1 MEQKEEPCVDETQEE
16 TFDKIINPD
25 NINDIKLKIPK
36 NEFIEEN
43 IDNTNEGF
51 ASEGN
56 ISSGRENNKIK
67 EKYGYTF
74 NINGF
79 EANSIA
85 YFNEILLGNKK
96 TDKSNCFNIKFDFK
110 KGDIFKINKSTSDYL
125 NMIVNSE
132 FDLEGDIDG
141 VITDVKAETITKAKK
156 DNPFNLFTSDK
167 FLKPGKT
174 YDIFCE
180 STFGL
185 IDKLMNK
192 NSKGNKKITQLK
204 KLIFIIELIKNIN
217 NNINDHSE
225 QPKKDLKIAINKLF
239 HHKELND
246 IIICIIVDGNYKT
259 LIQQI
264 KNSCLFA
271 KEWKVWKNPE
281 ENGITQKLYD
291 YFELLRNTKIP
302 FLIVYCPRFYERTSN
317 YYNPLSKTYI
327 EDNDVGLGTKI
338 FNLESENA
346 NLKQKIQE
354 QDNKIKE
361 QDNKIKEQDNKIKE
375 QDNKVKEQDNKIKEQ
390 GDKIKEL
397 EERINNFGQKGL
409 LRKKRTRL
417 GLRKK
422 KTKEKKTSKKDN

>member
-1 MEQKEEPCVDETQEE
+1 MEQKQESCVDEKQEE
-16 TFDKIINPD
+16 TFDEIINPD
-25 NINDIKLKIPK
+25 DINNIKLKIPK
-36 NEFIEEN
+36 NEFIEGN

-51 ASEGN
+51 TSDGN
-56 ISSGRENNKIK
+56 IFSGRENNNIK
-67 EKYGYTF
+67 EIYGYTF

-85 YFNEILLGNKK
+85 YFNEILLDNKK

-110 KGDIFKINKSTSDYL
+110 KGDIFKINESTFNYL

-141 VITDVKAETITKAKK
+141 VITDVRAETIINAKK

-185 IDKLMNK
+185 IDKLINK
-192 NSKGNKKITQLK
+192 NAKGNKKITQLK

-246 IIICIIVDGNYKT
+246 IIICIMVDGNYKT

-264 KNSCLFA
+264 KNSYLFA

-281 ENGITQKLYD
+281 ENGIMKRLYD

-302 FLIVYCPRFYERTSN
+302 FLIVYCPRFYERTSK

-327 EDNDVGLGTKI
+327 EDNDVEIETKI

-346 NLKQKIQE
+346 SLKQKIQ
-354 QDNKIKE
+354 
-361 QDNKIKEQDNKIKE
+361 
-375 QDNKVKEQDNKIKEQ
+375 EQDNKIKEQ

-417 GLRKK
+417 GLREK
-422 KTKEKKTSKKDN
+422 KTKEKKTS

>member
-36 NEFIEEN
+36 NEFIEGN

-51 ASEGN
+51 TSDGN

-67 EKYGYTF
+67 EIYGYTF

-85 YFNEILLGNKK
+85 YFNEILLDNKK

-110 KGDIFKINKSTSDYL
+110 KGDIFKINKSTFDYL

-141 VITDVKAETITKAKK
+141 VITDVKAETIINAKK

-217 NNINDHSE
+217 NDINDHSE
-225 QPKKDLKIAINKLF
+225 QPKKDLKTAINKLF

-281 ENGITQKLYD
+281 ENGIMKRLYD
-291 YFELLRNTKIP
+291 YFELLRKTKIP
-302 FLIVYCPRFYERTSN
+302 FLIVYCPRFYERTSK

-327 EDNDVGLGTKI
+327 EDNDFEIETKI

-346 NLKQKIQE
+346 NLKQKIQ
-354 QDNKIKE
+354 
-361 QDNKIKEQDNKIKE
+361 
-375 QDNKVKEQDNKIKEQ
+375 
-390 GDKIKEL
+390 EL

-417 GLRKK
+417 RLRKK

>member
-1 MEQKEEPCVDETQEE
+1 MEQKEESCVDEKQEE
-16 TFDKIINPD
+16 TFDEIINPD
-25 NINDIKLKIPK
+25 DINNIKLKIPK
-36 NEFIEEN
+36 NEFIEGN
-43 IDNTNEGF
+43 INNTNEGF
-51 ASEGN
+51 TSDEN

-67 EKYGYTF
+67 EIYGYTF
-74 NINGF
+74 NINGL

-110 KGDIFKINKSTSDYL
+110 KGDIFKINESTFNYL

-141 VITDVKAETITKAKK
+141 VITDVRAETIINAKK

-167 FLKPGKT
+167 FLKLGKT

-185 IDKLMNK
+185 IDKLINK

-217 NNINDHSE
+217 NNINDYSE
-225 QPKKDLKIAINKLF
+225 QPKKDLKTAINKLF

-281 ENGITQKLYD
+281 ENGIMKRLYD

-302 FLIVYCPRFYERTSN
+302 FLIVYCPRFYERTSK

-327 EDNDVGLGTKI
+327 EDNDVEIETKI

-346 NLKQKIQE
+346 SLKQKIQE

-361 QDNKIKEQDNKIKE
+361 L
-375 QDNKVKEQDNKIKEQ
+375 

-417 GLRKK
+417 GLREK
-422 KTKEKKTSKKDN
+422 KTKEKKTS

>member
-110 KGDIFKINKSTSDYL
+110 KGDIFKINKSTFDYL

-141 VITDVKAETITKAKK
+141 VITDVKAETIINAKK

-167 FLKPGKT
+167 FLKHGKT

-185 IDKLMNK
+185 IDKLINK

-281 ENGITQKLYD
+281 ENGIMKRLYD
-291 YFELLRNTKIP
+291 YFEILRKTKIP
-302 FLIVYCPRFYERTSN
+302 FLIVYCPRFYERTSK

-327 EDNDVGLGTKI
+327 EDNDVEIETKI

-346 NLKQKIQE
+346 SLKQKIQ
-354 QDNKIKE
+354 
-361 QDNKIKEQDNKIKE
+361 
-375 QDNKVKEQDNKIKEQ
+375 
-390 GDKIKEL
+390 EL